1 MSSRTPIRDPQVL
14 QDGEIPDQVRDDIFQ
29 VIAWSQSCIGITF
42 SVAHRSPE
50 EIIVHLRETCEGWFN
65 GRSLDDDV
73 TFVVMK
79 MKVRTESG

>member
-1 MSSRTPIRDPQVL
+1 MKRGFYPVFSSFYPELTFL
-14 QDGEIPDQVRDDIFQ
+14 
-29 VIAWSQSCIGITF
+29 TF

-50 EIIVHLRETCEGWFN
+50 EIIVHLRETCEGWSK

-79 MKVRTESG
+79 MNARTESG